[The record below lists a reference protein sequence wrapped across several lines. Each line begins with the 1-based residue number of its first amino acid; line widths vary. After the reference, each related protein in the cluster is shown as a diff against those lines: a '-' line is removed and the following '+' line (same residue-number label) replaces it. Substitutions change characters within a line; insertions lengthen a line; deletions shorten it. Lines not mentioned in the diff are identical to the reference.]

1 MATGLG
7 SGLLYL
13 LSSLGTLS
21 IIPLDGYGYRTVV
34 AFYSFPSYTHTTEI
48 DPYHSYNQPRGQV
61 PCVPGLL
68 RVHGIQPG

>member
-13 LSSLGTLS
+13 PSSLGTLG

-34 AFYSFPSYTHTTEI
+34 ALNSFLSYTHTAEL
-48 DPYHSYNQPRGQV
+48 DPCHSLASRMVRYF
-61 PCVPGLL
+61 VPGLL